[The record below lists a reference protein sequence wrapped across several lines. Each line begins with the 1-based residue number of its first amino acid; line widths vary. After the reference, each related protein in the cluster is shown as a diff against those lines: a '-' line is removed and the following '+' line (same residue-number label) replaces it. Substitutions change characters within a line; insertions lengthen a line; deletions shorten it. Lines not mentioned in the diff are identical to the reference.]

1 MLNER
6 IRKLRLAK
14 GMTLQQLGDFFG
26 ISRGSVSSWESGVN
40 IPDSRKLEK
49 LADVLGTSVGY
60 LLSGKTQLN
69 QDGDFISKV
78 AFIEWSQID
87 RDLPN
92 TDLVKEKVLALHR
105 PLGPKSFS
113 SRYPGPTKLAAPYPP
128 IPPGALIFID
138 PDRSPVTSTVV
149 LLKRTNKD
157 LWISQVSSSN
167 DKKDYLLINNECSI
181 LESINSKE
189 IIVLG
194 VITEWRISYAI

>member
-60 LLSGKTQLN
+60 LLSGNSQLN

-78 AFIEWSQID
+78 AFIEWTQID
-87 RDLPN
+87 RDSTN
-92 TDLVKEKVLALHR
+92 TDLVQERVTALHR

-128 IPPGALIFID
+128 IPPGALVFID
-138 PDRSPVTSTVV
+138 PDRSPVASTVV
-149 LLKRTNKD
+149 LLKRTNKG
-157 LWISQVSSSN
+157 LWISQVNSSS
-167 DKKDYLLINNECSI
+167 DKKDYLFINNEDNI
-181 LESINSKE
+181 PESISSKG
-189 IIVLG
+189 IRVLG
-194 VITEWRISYAI
+194 VITEWRISSAI